1 MSAGTQLPVVT
12 SSCIPRDDVV
22 RGEIEEEQYAAS
34 VHNVAHGSD
43 VPTVY
48 ADPAT
53 FFERTYPTNGL
64 QEVLEHV
71 AARLTAAHGGENT
84 AHNGTVT
91 LDTAFGGGKTHSQ
104 IAAYHL
110 ATRGSDIPELERY
123 VENEETAHRYQS
135 ALEELSVNTGVF
147 VGGKYGPLPVKP
159 EEGAPEIQTMWG
171 HLAYQLFGWQGY
183 YEIEDQEENLI
194 APGDKV
200 LENLFS
206 LSDAPS
212 VIIIDEIA
220 AYLAHASGVPV
231 EGGGNLGNQTLQ
243 FLMSL
248 FGHAAQTTEVTVV
261 LSVAADAFEDFAK
274 IFDQEISASDVEVE
288 IDAPIAKETVQE
300 FKNLENK
307 WAKKIKPT
315 EDHEVTDVLRKRL
328 FKEPPSETTRDEAA
342 SSYHQ
347 FYEADSELF
356 PDEATEATNRQRLAN
371 AYPFHPTVIDTLT
384 KEVDALPSFQK
395 TRGALRL
402 LSRAIHRIW
411 NNKGLDTADR
421 HFVRLYD
428 LHPSD
433 KVVFNKLTDLF
444 ADIEMD
450 FAPAIKDD
458 IYNTEGE
465 DRTNAQREDEY
476 WADRGQP
483 PLGTQITT
491 TALWKSIV
499 KGANRRGTT
508 RPYIRYAIARPGD
521 TLAHYDDALNNLLG
535 DREYS
540 ACFYLHGRNS
550 DRIKFKTVV
559 TVEKAINQA
568 EPQQGLV
575 DQYMQ
580 EALYESALGETSL
593 KIVEDPQAPHQ
604 VPDSMEYLGY
614 LCVMDHSTV
623 TVDKPEDIA
632 DTLVPK
638 LHEKSADSKHGNV
651 GPRTFK
657 NNLIFL
663 VASQNEIQNAKR
675 KAKRVVSIEIVSDN
689 PDDFSLEDAQVD
701 ELPSR
706 KDEARADLDSHIKKA
721 YSHVYVPA
729 DADPSQPHEGLAHYH
744 LTVTN
749 TITDDLLAKLEDNG
763 EVIAEG
769 EGAYSSTWF
778 EKHVWKVEVDSMT
791 TAEIKEQMGKRRD
804 AEILLDPRP
813 LRKTIKNVVAEPG
826 SEFVFW
832 DGSRG
837 YVDQSVFDEA
847 FDDLAFHEARNLSP
861 ATSLDSV
868 EISDTHRVYG
878 STEQLLD
885 TVDITW
891 ECRDCGEV
899 FDAADATDAYR
910 RHQCLFVCDEC
921 GEEFNSQA
929 ALDEHIPCG
938 DDEAFQ
944 CRDCGQSFE
953 TEAALGRHQP
963 CPWPV
968 DISAKTSEQA
978 VVSSAVNTVSASLD
992 RDVSSARERYDGSP
1006 ADLDTVIESIEIR
1019 TSGGEGWNATWFIAK
1034 HLADIDEF
1042 DDIRVDFTYEAEY
1055 GTSHIEMGFDGT
1067 AAEFVDRF
1075 HHNTEP
1081 GGTPDDKFIEGHIV
1095 IPVEASRDILDTLEA
1110 DVPDSVPIE
1119 LIIEGRVLIAREAV
1133 TV

>member
-71 AARLTAAHGGENT
+71 AARLTAANKGENT
-84 AHNGTVT
+84 THNGTVT

-110 ATRGSDIPELERY
+110 ATRGDEIPELEQY
-123 VENEETAHRYQS
+123 VENEGTAQQYRS
-135 ALEELSVNTGVF
+135 TLEGVSVNTGVF

-159 EEGAPEIQTMWG
+159 EDAAPEIQTMWG

-183 YEIEDQEENLI
+183 YQVEEQEESLV
-194 APGDKV
+194 APGEQTLD
-200 LENLFS
+200 NLFS
-206 LSDAPS
+206 VSDAPS
-212 VIIIDEIA
+212 LIIIDEIA
-220 AYLAHASGVPV
+220 AYLANASGVPV
-231 EGGGNLGNQTLQ
+231 EGGGNLGDQTLQ

-248 FGHAAQTTEVTVV
+248 FGYASQTTDVTVV

-274 IFDQEISASDVEVE
+274 IFDRELSRDDLNIEVDV
-288 IDAPIAKETVQE
+288 PIAEQTVQE
-300 FKNLENK
+300 FRNIQERV
-307 WAKKIKPT
+307 AKKIKPT
-315 EDHEVTDVLRKRL
+315 EDHEVTDVLRNRL
-328 FKEPPSETTRDEAA
+328 FEEPPTEAIRTEVA
-342 SSYHQ
+342 TQYGQ
-347 FYEADSELF
+347 FYNADSELF
-356 PDEATEATNRQRLAN
+356 PDKATSAANKERLAN

-384 KEVDALPSFQK
+384 KEIDALPSFQK

-402 LSRAIHRIW
+402 LSRAIYRIW
-411 NNKGLDTADR
+411 NEEGAETDGR
-421 HFVRLYD
+421 QFIRLYD

-433 KVVFNKLTDLF
+433 QDVFNKLTDLF

-458 IYNTEGE
+458 IYNTETE
-465 DRTNAQREDEY
+465 DTTNAQREDKY
-476 WADRGQP
+476 WADRDQP

-491 TALWKSIV
+491 TALWKSLV

-508 RPYIRYAIARPGD
+508 RTYIRYAIAQPGD

-593 KIVEDPQAPHQ
+593 KIIEDPQAPHQ

-632 DTLVPK
+632 DTIVPK
-638 LHEKSADSKHGNV
+638 LYENSAPSKHGNV

-663 VASQNEIQNAKR
+663 VASQNEIQNARR
-675 KAKRVVSIEIVSDN
+675 KAKRVVSIEIVSKN
-689 PDDFSLEDAQVD
+689 PDDFSLEDAQAD
-701 ELPSR
+701 ELPSK
-706 KDEARADLDSHIKKA
+706 KDETRADLDSHIKKA

-729 DADPSQPHEGLAHYH
+729 DANPGQPYEGLAHYH

-749 TITDDLLAKLEDNG
+749 TITDDLLSKLEDNG
-763 EVIAEG
+763 EVIPEG

-778 EKHVWKVEVDSMT
+778 EKHVWKVEADSMT
-791 TAEIKEQMGKRRD
+791 TTEIKEQMGKRRD

-861 ATSLDSV
+861 ATGLDTV

-929 ALDEHIPCG
+929 ALNEHTHGDEP
-938 DDEAFQ
+938 DVQ

-953 TEAALGRHQP
+953 TEDALGRHQP

-968 DISAKTSEQA
+968 DISAKTNDQA
-978 VVSSAVNTVSASLD
+978 VVSSAVNSVSASLD
-992 RDVSSARERYDGSP
+992 SDVSSARERYDGSP
-1006 ADLDTVIESIEIR
+1006 SDLDTVVERIQIR
-1019 TSGGEGWNATWFIAK
+1019 TSGGDGWKATWFIAK
-1034 HLADIDEF
+1034 HLTDIDEF
-1042 DDIRVDFTYEAEY
+1042 DDARVNFTYQAEY
-1055 GTSHIEMGFDGT
+1055 GTSHVEMGFDGT

-1081 GGTPDDKFIEGHIV
+1081 GGTPDDKFIEGRIELS
-1095 IPVEASRDILDTLEA
+1095 VEASQDILDTLASEIP
-1110 DVPDSVPIE
+1110 DNVPME
-1119 LIIEGRVLIAREAV
+1119 LHVQGEIRIAREAV
-1133 TV
+1133 TA